1 MKGKSTIK
9 ATRRIAAL
17 IAIATALVT
26 GGAWAAGADKVMLE
40 DAHDIVIY
48 GSSSAASMAAANG
61 AAVQDVPYAAL
72 RKRLDADGQIVNLQ
86 K

>member
-9 ATRRIAAL
+9 ATRRLAAL

-48 GSSSAASMAAANG
+48 GSSSAASMTAVNST
-61 AAVQDVPYAAL
+61 AVQDVPYAEL
-72 RKRLDADGQIVNLQ
+72 RKRLDADGQVITL
-86 K
+86 KK